1 VTQTT
6 PHPQLR
12 GIMPPPRV
20 DDDATHRHDGTGH
33 PAKSKS
39 ETGWNK
45 IGGGGLV
52 KEYRRENT
60 REYSRLRES
69 TKGCDQNNQIQLHPC
84 GAVHLPPVQPNEL
97 RSHPE
102 GQMQVDSG
110 LSHLDSQV
118 QDDSRSHP
126 DCHVQVNSG
135 VSQIAR
141 DSYDQLLVRSHLD
154 SQVDSRSHPDCQV
167 NSGVSQLAMDSYDQ
181 LLATELEIQ
190 RLRRSLLQELKST
203 KHVLLSSLRSVEA
216 LGEDAKGI
224 PLPSDSNGVSTNS
237 ASLNT
242 TSASSAGDRRSMHTE
257 MLEQLLLAPVQERD
271 GRELE
276 GRLARPPTSPP
287 LPYQRAPT
295 SPLSVAASSG
305 HFSATPSPGSE
316 LLARL
321 RSEVDLLRE
330 ERQAASERWARERRA
345 LERQLLEARDG
356 GREAERRRSVEE
368 QLRDIL
374 TVVRSLNTM
383 DISEEVLGRMVV
395 EAVEEAYDPVADE
408 VAVFHFLVL
417 LYNSTREYEKLA
429 ADLMLEKALK
439 ASEEGHYSVSVS

>member
-1 VTQTT
+1 MYVLCLT
-6 PHPQLR
+6 L
-12 GIMPPPRV
+12 
-20 DDDATHRHDGTGH
+20 
-33 PAKSKS
+33 K
-39 ETGWNK
+39 
-45 IGGGGLV
+45 
-52 KEYRRENT
+52 
-60 REYSRLRES
+60 
-69 TKGCDQNNQIQLHPC
+69 
-84 GAVHLPPVQPNEL
+84 
-97 RSHPE
+97 
-102 GQMQVDSG
+102 
-110 LSHLDSQV
+110 
-118 QDDSRSHP
+118 
-126 DCHVQVNSG
+126 
-135 VSQIAR
+135 
-141 DSYDQLLVRSHLD
+141 
-154 SQVDSRSHPDCQV
+154 CQ
-167 NSGVSQLAMDSYDQ
+167 
-181 LLATELEIQ
+181 
-190 RLRRSLLQELKST
+190 
-203 KHVLLSSLRSVEA
+203 VLLSSLRSVEA
-216 LGEDAKGI
+216 LGEDAKGV

-321 RSEVDLLRE
+321 RLEVDLLRE

-374 TVVRSLNTM
+374 TVVRSLN
-383 DISEEVLGRMVV
+383 SMVSMT
-395 EAVEEAYDPVADE
+395 
-408 VAVFHFLVL
+408 HFSWL
-417 LYNSTREYEKLA
+417 LYHLQRKRETHFCSGYKRGGSGQDGGGGGGAGLRSRVGRGRR
-429 ADLMLEKALK
+429 LPLPRPALQQH
-439 ASEEGHYSVSVS
+439 EGVREACRRSDAGEGPQGL